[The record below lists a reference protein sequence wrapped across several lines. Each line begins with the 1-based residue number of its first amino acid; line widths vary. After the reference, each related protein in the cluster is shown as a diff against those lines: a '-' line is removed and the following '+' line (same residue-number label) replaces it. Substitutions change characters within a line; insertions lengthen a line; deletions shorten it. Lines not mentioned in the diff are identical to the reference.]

1 MVVYERPT
9 IEQIIEEGQNDAQG
23 MRERNLGGTAAAAVV
38 LLLVVAAGSSSSR

>member
-23 MRERNLGGTAAAAVV
+23 MRERNLGGTAAAVV

>member
-1 MVVYERPT
+1 VYERPT

-23 MRERNLGGTAAAAVV
+23 MRERNLGGTAAAIV

>member
-1 MVVYERPT
+1 VYERPT

-23 MRERNLGGTAAAAVV
+23 MRERNLGGTAAAVV